1 MRRFDPERLLP
12 PHPFITGMATAL
24 DIYGASGLKM
34 YGRIQRHWI
43 EAASQPRPSV
53 EESIRE
59 SITTINGE
67 YLRLLAE
74 QKD

>member
-1 MRRFDPERLLP
+1 MRRFDPEQLLP
-12 PHPFITGMATAL
+12 PHPFVTGMATAL

-34 YGRIQRHWI
+34 YRRIQRHWI
-43 EAASQPRPSV
+43 ETAAQPKPSA

-59 SITTINGE
+59 SISTINGE
-67 YLRLLAE
+67 YLRLLVE